1 VINAANQ
8 VVATIPVGNLPSGVT
23 VNQASGTV
31 YVSCSGD
38 GTVWVISPSTES
50 PFFVVPVGNF
60 PQGLAYDVA
69 NGGVYVANEV
79 DDTASIIFGP

>member
-1 VINAANQ
+1 
-8 VVATIPVGNLPSGVT
+8 
-23 VNQASGTV
+23 
-31 YVSCSGD
+31 
-38 GTVWVISPSTES
+38 VISPSTES